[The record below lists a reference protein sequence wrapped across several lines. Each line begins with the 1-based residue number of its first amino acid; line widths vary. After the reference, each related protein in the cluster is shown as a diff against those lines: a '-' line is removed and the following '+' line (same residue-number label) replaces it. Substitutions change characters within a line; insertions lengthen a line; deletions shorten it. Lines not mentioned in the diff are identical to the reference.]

1 MLSTIY
7 VTGISSAAE
16 LRYTLD
22 NNVIFLAHIVKLHMW
37 SRVESGDF
45 IWHPVL
51 DSSLVE
57 PAVYRLKSHYVLRKS
72 SM

>member
-22 NNVIFLAHIVKLHMW
+22 NNVIFLAHFVKLYMW
-37 SRVESGDF
+37 SRVDSGDL

-57 PAVYRLKSHYVLRKS
+57 PAVYRLKSHYILRKS

>member
-1 MLSTIY
+1 MLSNIY

-22 NNVIFLAHIVKLHMW
+22 NNVILLAHFVKLHMW
-37 SRVESGDF
+37 SRVDSGDF

-51 DSSLVE
+51 ELSFVE
-57 PAVYRLKSHYVLRKS
+57 PAVYRMKSHYILRKS